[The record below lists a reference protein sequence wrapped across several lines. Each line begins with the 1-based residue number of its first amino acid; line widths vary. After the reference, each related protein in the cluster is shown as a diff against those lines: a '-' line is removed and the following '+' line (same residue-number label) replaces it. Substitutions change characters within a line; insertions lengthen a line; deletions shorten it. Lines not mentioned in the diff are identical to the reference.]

1 MAEIHVQRKRGGIWP
16 VVIGLVALLLVVWAV
31 VALWTD
37 DEPEPTIGAVG
48 TAPARPGPTREPGTA
63 DTQPA
68 AVAAFLNFA
77 EAPAGASAGPAHD
90 YAAEGIRRLS
100 AALDAIVQ
108 TRQVAG
114 SNVGERLE
122 GFRRAADRI
131 QENPEATGHA
141 NQVRDA
147 FMGAADLMSA
157 VQQSRW
163 SDVSELRN
171 DIEQVRLGAAA
182 IDGDRPLLDQTA
194 AMRDF
199 FDRAAAAVRRM
210 AQQT

>member
-16 VVIGLVALLLVVWAV
+16 VVIGLIALLLVVWAV
-31 VALWTD
+31 VALWND
-37 DEPEPTIGAVG
+37 DEAEPTIGAVG
-48 TAPARPGPTREPGTA
+48 TAPARSGPAREPGTS
-63 DTQPA
+63 DTQPP
-68 AVAAFLNFA
+68 AVAAFLTFA
-77 EAPAGASAGPAHD
+77 QAQAAASPGPAHD

-100 AALDAIVQ
+100 AALDAIVE

-114 SNVGERLE
+114 DSVRERLE
-122 GFRRAADRI
+122 GFQRTADRI
-131 QENPEATGHA
+131 QENPEATDHA
-141 NQVRDA
+141 NRVRDA
-147 FMGAADLMSA
+147 FMGAADLMAA

-182 IDGDRPLLDQTA
+182 IDGARPLLDQTT
-194 AMRDF
+194 AMREF